1 MRILIISSF
10 FIDPTKGGV
19 QRVSSLL
26 FEAFMR
32 KGMDVYFLVL
42 DGGEWVDR
50 RNVDVKTASNNS
62 TDHHDYFG
70 IEMVSRVSGNNDS
83 HIQDASLTDRILE
96 RTYFLPERES
106 FPRKENIEFSVE
118 LIKRLGITHCINQ
131 TDLFA
136 RVVEWKVG
144 VELELRKP
152 IWMASV
158 HHNCVGCLATNYR
171 ELRFG
176 GRVNLDRVNGKV
188 GWSREE
194 VLFRLM
200 DRKWVWRLM
209 TILVRKKYRNLFG
222 GVIEGSDR
230 YVLLSE
236 SFRKELIDFG
246 VSGVEKLVSIP
257 NPSTY
262 STVQIGEE
270 LLKFHSE
277 LIESKENRV
286 LFVGRLD
293 HGQKRPDKMIRIFER
308 LHSQF
313 ADWQFDVVGDG
324 NAMNELK
331 DYAMS
336 RGLDR
341 VYFHG
346 FQDPKQFYLRSK
358 IFVMTSD
365 YEGFGLTLVEAQS
378 FGVVPVVNRCFSS
391 VEDVVPKT
399 SGIVVD
405 FGKDVDF
412 VESAANLMENEDL
425 WKRLSQGGIDHSRNF
440 DADVIAEKWVELFN
454 SAVGV

>member
-26 FEAFMR
+26 FDAFMR
-32 KGMDVYFLVL
+32 KGMDVFFLVL
-42 DGGEWVDR
+42 EGGEWVDG
-50 RNVDVKTASNNS
+50 RNVPSMTASNNS
-62 TDHHDYFG
+62 KDVYDDFG
-70 IEMVSRVSGNNDS
+70 EELVSRVSEEKGS
-83 HIQDASLTDRILE
+83 LIMEASLTDRILE

-106 FPRKENIEFSVE
+106 FPRKENIEFGAE

-136 RVVEWKVG
+136 RVVEWKAG
-144 VELELRKP
+144 VELELREP

-176 GRVNLDRVNGKV
+176 GRVNLDRVNGKL

-194 VLFRLM
+194 VMFRFM

-209 TILVRKKYRNLFG
+209 AILVRKKYRNLFG

-246 VSGVEKLVSIP
+246 VSVAEKLVSIP

-262 STVQIGEE
+262 SAIQIGEE
-270 LLKFHSE
+270 LHAQ
-277 LIESKENRV
+277 KENRV
-286 LFVGRLD
+286 LFVGRVD
-293 HGQKRPDKMIRIFER
+293 HGQKRPDRMIRIFEK
-308 LHSQF
+308 LHAQF
-313 ADWQFDVVGDG
+313 TDWEFDVVGDG
-324 NAMNELK
+324 DALEELK
-331 DYAMS
+331 DYAKS
-336 RGLDR
+336 RELDR
-341 VYFHG
+341 VKFYG
-346 FQDPKQFYLRSK
+346 FQDPKEFYKRSK

-365 YEGFGLTLVEAQS
+365 YEGLPMTIIESMS
-378 FGVVPVVNRCFSS
+378 FGTVPVVFKSFSS
-391 VEDVVPKT
+391 VEELVLDS
-399 SGIVVD
+399 SGVKIE
-405 FGKDVDF
+405 FGDSEAFF
-412 VESAANLMENEDL
+412 VSVGNLMENQVW
-425 WKRLSQGGIDHSRNF
+425 WKKLSLGGIEHSRNF
-440 DADVIAEKWVELFN
+440 DAEVIAEKWVELFN
-454 SAVGV
+454 SAAGV